1 MDIKSMVAW
10 KNYMVKFTTK
20 LTLRSS
26 VIAIFIVS
34 MTLPRT
40 SCTSPSFIMARINL
54 VVEVIITST
63 IIVSSYVSMSSLC
76 GNISRK
82 ILVFPSTKFW
92 KHSLCSWVSNVDWM
106 NGDVIFMGCKRG
118 NYGVIICSKS
128 SKKFQD
134 WVSFYYRFSNC
145 RKIVDSSPLL
155 SCHLILAQTGVINKI
170 YKT

>member
-1 MDIKSMVAW
+1 
-10 KNYMVKFTTK
+10 MVKFTTK

-82 ILVFPSTKFW
+82 ILVSPSTEF
-92 KHSLCSWVSNVDWM
+92 
-106 NGDVIFMGCKRG
+106 
-118 NYGVIICSKS
+118 
-128 SKKFQD
+128 
-134 WVSFYYRFSNC
+134 
-145 RKIVDSSPLL
+145 
-155 SCHLILAQTGVINKI
+155 
-170 YKT
+170 